1 MNNHFDLYELPIEL
15 QCRII
20 SEINEYRDIL
30 RLRLVNRHMLLLL
43 EKSIRKIDRE
53 YIKNH
58 HINISC
64 NIIATF
70 RNLNSVSDCFPE
82 SIDELI
88 NISNLQHLKQTH
100 IGIDY
105 NSLLVKKF
113 NLSFDQILSIF
124 VSQYCSGT
132 FLLNNSVTGIINIYK
147 NKRTFRNTSF
157 WIEYYG
163 TSLKDS
169 KDVLIDNG
177 IVSIYK
183 YSSQYQLFLKTLAR
197 EHTLFGIE
205 LEYPLIPDI
214 ITLLE
219 NTIEFEEIIIRD
231 ALTFNNS
238 KKRLKILNQ
247 IVYFINLDK
256 IKIVRQNHDYDTP
269 DISIIRLFLELF
281 SFPNNKLEIWDIPI
295 EFSDII
301 TVMRKFPKLKEIT
314 IRLND
319 NDKNDNILIKEI
331 ENLGN
336 LIKLNNYQL
345 DKIFFIDLTGNLC
358 QKYQTILKNIIQRN
372 IIIDYI

>member
-43 EKSIRKIDRE
+43 EKSIIKIDRD
-53 YIKNH
+53 YIKNNY
-58 HINISC
+58 IFISC
-64 NIIATF
+64 NILATF
-70 RNLNSVSDCFPE
+70 RNLKAVRDCFPE
-82 SIDELI
+82 TIDELV
-88 NISNLQHLKQTH
+88 NISNLQHLRETH
-100 IGIDY
+100 MGIDN
-105 NSLLVKKF
+105 NSILVKKF
-113 NLSFDQILSIF
+113 NLSFDQILTIF

-132 FLLNNSVTGIINIYK
+132 FLLNDSLTGIINIHK
-147 NKRTFRNTSF
+147 NKRTFRNTCF

-163 TSLKDS
+163 SSLKDF
-169 KDVLIDNG
+169 KDIIIENG

-183 YSSQYQLFLKTLAR
+183 YSSQYPLFLKTLAK

-205 LEYPLIPDI
+205 LEYPLISDI

-219 NTIEFEEIIIRD
+219 NTREFEEIIIKD

-247 IVYFINLDK
+247 IVYFININK
-256 IKIVRQNHDYDTP
+256 IRIIRQNHNYDTP
-269 DISIIRLFLELF
+269 DINIIHMFLELF
-281 SFPNNKLEIWDIPI
+281 NFPNNKLEIWDIPI

-301 TVMRKFPKLKEIT
+301 TVIKKFPKLKEIT
-314 IRLND
+314 IRV

-336 LIKLNNYQL
+336 LIKLNNYQIN
-345 DKIFFIDLTGNLC
+345 KIVFVDLTINLC
-358 QKYQTILKNIIQRN
+358 QKYQNMLKNIIKRN
-372 IIIDYI
+372 IIIDSIY